1 MIPKEILKKIREIEI
16 KTSQKVTEVF
26 AGCYESVF
34 KGRGME
40 FDEVREYQPGDEIRS
55 IDWNVT
61 ARMGKP
67 YIKRFVEEREL
78 CVMLLLDASL
88 SCKFGTRGRLKIDLA
103 AEVSSVLAFSAITN
117 NDKVG
122 MIIFTDRIEKFVYP
136 QKGTEHVLRLI
147 RDTLCFVPKGKKTD
161 ISVALQFLDKMT
173 TRKAVCF
180 IISDFFAPD
189 YKKALS
195 IANKKHD
202 IIAIKIADPAEEA
215 FTDVGILQLQ
225 DAETGKDFLI
235 DTSNPRLMD
244 KYKKDAQS
252 NNEKQKQMFSTIN
265 IDSINLHTDVPYVDS
280 LIKFFS
286 IRQSRLAGK

>member
-1 MIPKEILKKIREIEI
+1 MIPKEILKRIREIEI
-16 KTSQKVTEVF
+16 KTTQKVTEVF
-26 AGCYESVF
+26 AGRYESVF

-67 YIKRFVEEREL
+67 YIKRFIEEREL
-78 CVMLLLDASL
+78 LVMLMLDASL

-103 AEVSSVLAFSAITN
+103 AEVCSVLAFSAITN

-122 MIIFTDRIEKFVYP
+122 MLIFTDKIEKFVYP

-147 RDTLCFVPKGKKTD
+147 RDTLCFEPEGRKTD
-161 ISVALQFLDKMT
+161 ISGALQFLDKMT

-195 IANKKHD
+195 IANKRHD
-202 IIAIKIADPAEEA
+202 IIAVRITDPIEENL
-215 FTDVGILQLQ
+215 TDVGIVQLR
-225 DAETGKDFLI
+225 DAETGQDFLV
-235 DTSNPRLMD
+235 DTSNARLVE
-244 KYKKDAQS
+244 KYRKDAYDRIKEQERLFTS
-252 NNEKQKQMFSTIN
+252 IN
-265 IDSINLHTDVPYVDS
+265 IDSINLYTDRPYIDPLV
-280 LIKFFS
+280 KFFN
-286 IRQSRLAGK
+286 IREARLASE